1 MSARLAVPYPNDEL
15 PVMPVLFTVKKPT
28 KEEDGSSSEEH
39 FDIGEAF
46 EDIVEGAFGIFRQ
59 TLKTAGEVAHNL
71 VTFHSTVIEAS

>member
-1 MSARLAVPYPNDEL
+1 
-15 PVMPVLFTVKKPT
+15 MPVLFTVKKPN

-59 TLKTAGEVAHNL
+59 TLRPAGEVAHNL
-71 VTFHSTVIEAS
+71 VTFHSTVIEASKGPRHNFAVALKEELP